1 MKHSIVLKF
10 LALTLTVLSLV
21 AAVGGVAGIVSMESA
36 NLYITG
42 PEFLQDQAYESI
54 SKSIATTYAETYA
67 METLG
72 DIPYTL
78 RDNLYNDPSDRPDAE
93 HWHAT
98 LSLGDGIE
106 DSKGPYTDTP
116 AFTKEFKLAP
126 LYAVASLLSPK
137 DMEELQN
144 PKPTDPKDPE
154 KEGQDTSRDNMVP
167 EQPVPEGYL
176 YYSEINAWRNGSLIT
191 YYLYYYQAPEYTISV
206 QLQEKVLENSYVHL
220 LTILYPHRY
229 TFIAALA
236 LCLLFAAVSFV
247 YLMISAGCCADGSI
261 HPGGLNRLPLDLYAL
276 LAGSGIFGL
285 SLLFSRLYDWMY
297 RGGPHLG
304 NLSLLGVN
312 LLGICLLGCAFL
324 FALAAQVKT
333 KDAFWWRNSL
343 LGRLCSLLGKLF
355 RWFRQVLAVFF
366 LMLPVI
372 WRWLTLSAILALTV
386 TITFLLATSG
396 SFLQF
401 NAFGWLLTG
410 EVLLTLAVVFYGS
423 YCFGVLFKG
432 ARQMSQG
439 DLSHKIPT
447 QYLRGSFRQFAQEL
461 NALSETAQIAAQKQ
475 MQSERM
481 RSELITNV
489 SHDIKTPL
497 TSIINFVDLLQKT
510 HSPQE
515 QKEYLEVLA
524 RQSARMKKLID
535 DLMELSKAS
544 SGNITVHLQEMD
556 AVETVNQALGEFSDK
571 LESAGLV
578 SVFQPPQDPIP
589 MLADGRLVWRVLS
602 NLLTNATKYALPGTR
617 VYVDLVKADDLV
629 LLSLKNI
636 SREPLNV
643 PAEELLERF
652 VRGDAARKGDG
663 SGLGLNIAKTLMDVQ
678 GGQLQL
684 MLDGDLFKITLV
696 FPAAE

>member
-1 MKHSIVLKF
+1 MKHSIILKF

-54 SKSIATTYAETYA
+54 SKDIATAYAETYA
-67 METLG
+67 MATLG

-98 LSLGDGIE
+98 LSLDDVIE
-106 DSKGPYTDTP
+106 DSKGPDVTTP

-144 PKPTDPKDPE
+144 PSTEPSDTE
-154 KEGQDTSRDNMVP
+154 KEGQDTPRDNMVP

-206 QLQEKVLENSYVHL
+206 QLQEKVLENSYIHL

-229 TFIAALA
+229 TFIVALA
-236 LCLLFAAVSFV
+236 VCILLAAVSLV

-261 HPGGLNRLPLDLYAL
+261 HPGGLNRMPLDLYAL
-276 LAGSGIFGL
+276 LAGGGIFGL
-285 SLLFSRLYDWMY
+285 SMLFSQLYDWMY

-304 NLSLLGVN
+304 NLSLLGLN

-343 LGRLCSLLGKLF
+343 FGRLCNLLAKVF
-355 RWFRQVLAVFF
+355 RWFRKVLGTFF
-366 LMLPVI
+366 LMLPII
-372 WRWLTLSAILALTV
+372 WQWLTVVVTLALTII
-386 TITFLLATSG
+386 ITFLLATTG

-401 NAFGWLLTG
+401 NGFGWLLTG
-410 EVLLTLAVVFYGS
+410 ELILTLAVVFYGS

-447 QYLRGSFRQFAQEL
+447 QYLRGSFLHFAQEL

-515 QKEYLEVLA
+515 RQEYLEVLA

-578 SVFQPPQDPIP
+578 AVFQPPQDPIP

-617 VYVDLVKADDLV
+617 VYVDLAQADGMV

-652 VRGDAARKGDG
+652 VRGDTARKGDG
-663 SGLGLNIAKTLMDVQ
+663 SGLGLNIAKTLMEVQ